1 MKIKLFT
8 IAALVLFL
16 IGINNNAKAEGM
28 VYPGEELTYEVS
40 FMGIKLGSIRM
51 VIEGYQ
57 DLNGLKIVKGK
68 SYIDS
73 YDGIPF
79 VDLKVTFESW
89 MDTTI
94 THSHKFVS
102 NTKTSDGWYYEQ
114 TLFDYANKRIKIDGY
129 QNKKLAKTDIIQTNK
144 RWSDGLSLFY
154 IARQF
159 LYAKKNLKI
168 PTLMDK
174 DTVQT
179 SINFMVKK
187 EKVDIDAVSYPV
199 RTVYFSGNANWTGI
213 YGMTGAFEGWFS
225 DDYACIPIKAKLKVY
240 IGNVDVELKNWKRK
254 GWGPPK

>member
-1 MKIKLFT
+1 MKMKF
-8 IAALVLFL
+8 IAVLTVLVAMF
-16 IGINNNAKAEGM
+16 ASSYESKAEGM

-40 FMGIKLGSIRM
+40 FMGIKLGTIRM
-51 VIEGYQ
+51 VVEGIEE
-57 DLNGLKIVKGK
+57 LNNRPVVKAK
-68 SYIDS
+68 SYIQS

-94 THSHKFVS
+94 SHSHKFVS
-102 NTKTSDGWYYEQ
+102 NTKTSEGWYYEQ
-114 TLFDYANKRIKIDGY
+114 TQFDYANKQIKIEGY
-129 QNKKLAKTDIIQTNK
+129 NNKKLAKTDVIKTGRK
-144 RWSDGLSLFY
+144 WSDGLSLFF

-174 DTVQT
+174 DTVHT

-187 EKVDIDAVSYPV
+187 EKVNIDAVSYPV

-225 DDYACIPIKAKLKVY
+225 DDYAAVPIRAKLKVY
-240 IGNVDVELKNWKRK
+240 IGNVDIELKSWKRK